1 MIELKEALIGRHNID
16 NTSAGERYVVLPFSG
31 DGKFLLK
38 NAYRKRI
45 PRLSWDIFILTEQ
58 DFYQLY
64 GKDPKTVMFKQY
76 SERTVVWKTDNSEEI
91 IRNDFKDMGRYSREG
106 VILHFSGFPDY
117 YQVK

>member
-1 MIELKEALIGRHNID
+1 MALIGRHNIE
-16 NTSAGERYVVLPFSG
+16 NTSAGERYIVLPFMG
-31 DGKFLLK
+31 DGQILLK

-64 GKDPKTVMFKQY
+64 GKDPRTVMFKEY
-76 SERTVVWKTDNSEEI
+76 SKRTVVWKTDRTEEQI
-91 IRNDFKDMGRYSREG
+91 KNDFKDMGRYSLDG
-106 VILHFSGFPDY
+106 LLLHFSMISDY